1 MSSSSPIPVVPQEI
15 QSVESPVEQSSAV
28 QVAEVAAYSIDLNP
42 AVAAQ
47 PVVVTILHDDSIAS
61 ASGQISTLP
70 ENVAVHVVPSDNHLV
85 SESTN
90 EQERSAHE
98 PDATGDAAESSADAH
113 DSHASP
119 QMHAENT
126 SEFVTVTEE
135 GPDNSAAN
143 SAANSPA
150 APLEESVQDAESSAS
165 HQEQTSLK
173 CSCCHKVDAVFRVFP
188 CEHEYCQNCI
198 GLSSRCI
205 ACGALITT
213 VEHL

>member
-28 QVAEVAAYSIDLNP
+28 QVAEVAAYGIDLNP

-135 GPDNSAAN
+135 GPAN
-143 SAANSPA
+143 SAAT
-150 APLEESVQDAESSAS
+150 PLEESVRDAESSAS
-165 HQEQTSLK
+165 HQEQTSPK
-173 CSCCHKVDAVFRVFP
+173 CSCCHKMDAVFRAFP
-188 CEHEYCQNCI
+188 CEHEYCQNCV

-205 ACGALITT
+205 VCGALITT

>member
-1 MSSSSPIPVVPQEI
+1 M
-15 QSVESPVEQSSAV
+15 

-113 DSHASP
+113 DSHASL

-126 SEFVTVTEE
+126 SEVVTVTEE
-135 GPDNSAAN
+135 GPAN
-143 SAANSPA
+143 SAATS
-150 APLEESVQDAESSAS
+150 LEESVRDAESSAS